1 MITRENAPQ
10 MGSAGKWRPLKGWIN
25 LLMGLAVLWFLA
37 FVALPLG
44 QRLPFVAPWMT
55 IISEADINTTAY
67 WYTQSEETA
76 EAAMLVRNKMEAMK

>member
-1 MITRENAPQ
+1 MVNQGMTLQKTPADRRGLLQ
-10 MGSAGKWRPLKGWIN
+10 GW
-25 LLMGLAVLWFLA
+25 LGLAMGLAALCFMA

-44 QRLPFVAPWMT
+44 QRLPFVGPWMA

-76 EAAMLVRNKMEAMK
+76 EAAMLVRNKMEAIE